1 MKIDDAMVV
10 TKVMVKATTT
20 RKAREMVMMTSETQ
34 KLKIRKMAAAW
45 QACELSHSRKA
56 HRRRG

>member
-20 RKAREMVMMTSETQ
+20 RKAREMAMMTSETQ
-34 KLKIRKMAAAW
+34 KLKIRKMAAAQ
-45 QACELSHSRKA
+45 QACKLSHSRKA